1 MLQENNYKIFGTC
14 SEPKLVVNKYTNEE
28 MFVSC
33 GRCPACVNMAANK
46 QAMRVKDEILSHR
59 YAYFFTLTYNN
70 EFLPRFECITDK
82 NGYPQFRPI
91 GRCEFEFD
99 SCPLNY
105 VKPQDG
111 WLRFG
116 DDTELPPIQGEDGSL
131 QYGVCCKRDIQNF
144 MKRLRK
150 LIDNDLNINEDGKKI
165 RYYIASEYGPTTL
178 RPHYHGIIFF
188 DNAYLSTKI
197 ASYIVQAWSIRVRV
211 GGGRNRFEVRPF
223 ADISRTLAYIK
234 KCDENTAYYVARY
247 VASNFDLPPIL
258 AERSSKPFHLS
269 SKSPIIGSYKKER
282 RDVLEAISN
291 GTYRAGREVFN
302 EKLGRFE
309 HFDIPLDRDVCT
321 SLFRKCKGFGYLSF
335 EEKLRVYSFYGKH
348 REEWRESCRV
358 AFIEW
363 KYKTRSFSVD
373 FTDFLRSNREWKYR
387 NWIESN
393 YTSDYYS
400 LEMDLPQNWY
410 SSRLAWHVVDT
421 YSMSPYFPWLDPYE
435 AYVRLF
441 DKLELMKFS
450 DMMLNFYQLF
460 NDMLEGGFVDFQTAM
475 LGAYP
480 LFYKYMPLYHPNYVR
495 DYVVKDCNKFPLK
508 VESNPYVGVLL
519 GPMSDWSSFYLGG
532 VLYQPFLRRK
542 DFYRS
547 YFVESYRLQ
556 QQMKLDNCNKS
567 KKMHNTLINGVRA
580 ID

>member
-1 MLQENNYKIFGTC
+1 MISEGSYKIFGGC
-14 SEPKLVVNKYTNEE
+14 ISPKLIYNKNTHEE

-33 GRCPACVNMAANK
+33 GECAACVNQAANK

-70 EFLPRFECITDK
+70 EFLPRFECISDK

-105 VKPQDG
+105 VKSQDG

-116 DDTELPPIQGEDGSL
+116 DDTFLPPIQGEDGSL
-131 QYGVCCKRDIQNF
+131 QYGVCCKRDVQNF

-150 LIDNDLNINEDGKKI
+150 LIDNDNNINEDGKKI
-165 RYYIASEYGPTTL
+165 RYYISSEYGPQTF
-178 RPHYHGIIFF
+178 RPHYHGILFF
-188 DNAYLSTKI
+188 DDAYLSTKI
-197 ASYIVQAWSIRVRV
+197 AAYIVQAWSVRVRV
-211 GGGRNRFEVRPF
+211 AGGRNRFEVRPF
-223 ADISRTLAYIK
+223 ADIQLTSSYIK
-234 KCDENTAYYVARY
+234 KCDENTAFYVARY
-247 VASNFDLPPIL
+247 VAGNFDLPPIL

-269 SKSPIIGSYKKER
+269 SKSPVIGSYHKDR
-282 RDVLEAISN
+282 REVLDAIAI
-291 GTYRAGREVFN
+291 GAYRQGREVFN

-309 HFDIPLDRDVCT
+309 HVDIPLNSDVCS
-321 SLFRKCKGFGYLSF
+321 SLFRKCKGFSDLSSQ
-335 EEKLRVYSFYGKH
+335 EKLRVYSFYGRH

-373 FTDFLRSNREWKYR
+373 ITDFLQSNREWKYR

-393 YTSDYYS
+393 YKSDYYS

-410 SSRLAWHVVDT
+410 SSRLAWHVVET
-421 YSMSPYFPWLDPYE
+421 YSMQSYYPWLDPYV

-441 DKLELMKFS
+441 DKLELMRFS
-450 DMMLNFYQLF
+450 DTMLNFYQLF
-460 NDMLEGGFVDFQTAM
+460 NELIEGGFVDFRTAM
-475 LGAYP
+475 FGAYP
-480 LFYKYMPLYHPNYVR
+480 MFYKYLPLFHPSFSLSGSLCDV
-495 DYVVKDCNKFPLK
+495 DSK
-508 VESNPYVGVLL
+508 PYVDVLF
-519 GPMSDWSSFYLGG
+519 GPMSDWSTLYLGG
-532 VLYQPFLRRK
+532 MVFQPFLRKADFFRSS
-542 DFYRS
+542 FYRS
-547 YFVESYRLQ
+547 YCLQ
-556 QQMKLDNCNKS
+556 QKKKLADCNKS
-567 KKMHNTLINGVRA
+567 KKIHNTLIGGVRA

>member
-1 MLQENNYKIFGTC
+1 MISEGSYKIFGGC
-14 SEPKLVVNKYTNEE
+14 ISPKLIYNKNTHEE

-33 GRCPACVNMAANK
+33 GECAACVNQSANK

-82 NGYPQFRPI
+82 NGYPQFRPV

-111 WLRFG
+111 LLRFG

-131 QYGVCCKRDIQNF
+131 QYGVCCKRDVQNF

-150 LIDNDLNINEDGKKI
+150 LIDNDLNINVNGKKI
-165 RYYIASEYGPTTL
+165 RYYISSEYGPQTF

-188 DNAYLSTKI
+188 DDAYLSTKI
-197 ASYIVQAWSIRVRV
+197 ATYIVQAWSVRVRV
-211 GGGRNRFEVRPF
+211 AGGRNCFETRPF
-223 ADISRTLAYIK
+223 ADIQLTSSYIK
-234 KCDENTAYYVARY
+234 KCDENTAFYVARY
-247 VASNFDLPPIL
+247 IAGNLDLPPIL

-269 SKSPIIGSYKKER
+269 SKSPVIGSYRKDRKE
-282 RDVLEAISN
+282 VLDSIHI
-291 GTYRAGREVFN
+291 GTYRQGREVFN

-309 HFDIPLDRDVCT
+309 HFDIPLNCDVCS
-321 SLFRKCKGFGYLSF
+321 SLFRKCKGFSDLSSQ
-335 EEKLRVYSFYGKH
+335 EKLRVYSFYGKH

-373 FTDFLRSNREWKYR
+373 ITDFLRSNREWKYR

-410 SSRLAWHVVDT
+410 SSRLAWHVVET
-421 YSMSPYFPWLDPYE
+421 YSMQSYYPWLDPYVS
-435 AYVRLF
+435 YVRLF
-441 DKLELMKFS
+441 DKLELMRFS
-450 DMMLNFYQLF
+450 DTMLNFYQLF
-460 NDMLEGGFVDFQTAM
+460 NEMLEGGFVDFRTAM

-480 LFYKYMPLYHPNYVR
+480 MFYKYLPLFHPSFSLSGTLIE
-495 DYVVKDCNKFPLK
+495 DDAK
-508 VESNPYVGVLL
+508 PYVDALF
-519 GPMSDWSSFYLGG
+519 GPMSDWSTLYLGG
-532 VLYQPFLRRK
+532 MVYRPFLRKADFFRTS
-542 DFYRS
+542 FYRS
-547 YFVESYRLQ
+547 YCLQ
-556 QQMKLDNCNKS
+556 QKKKLADCNKS
-567 KKMHNTLINGVRA
+567 KKIHNTLIGGVRA